1 MQALEYTSHLLVAE
15 AVGEYLHV
23 RAHTPSQISHTP
35 SQTSDG
41 PSQTS
46 DPPSQIEPVMYLGLD
61 LGAGTGLAC
70 EPVKSAVAHTLKVQG
85 LGLEPGHTVK
95 GQGLG
100 SGESNYD
107 WGDMVG
113 MLGVD
118 LSPKMQQK
126 VQNQGLWLADYTD
139 FPPLL
144 H

>member
-23 RAHTPSQISHTP
+23 RAHTPSQTSDPP
-35 SQTSDG
+35 SQTSDD

-70 EPVKSAVAHTLKVQG
+70 GPVKSAVEHTLKVQG
-85 LGLEPGHTVK
+85 LAPGHTVK
-95 GQGLG
+95 RPRLG

-118 LSPKMQQK
+118 LSPKMLQK
-126 VQNQGLWLADYTD
+126 VRNQKLADDTD
-139 FPPLL
+139 LPPLL